1 VKVIAMQENNSHL
14 ARLAS
19 LETRRSVRSFWR
31 EKSQTTSAKILDA
44 KICEKREQI
53 DCSSTHESVAQVQFT
68 KGQGGKLSFSS
79 LVFEAAQAPL
89 LLLNLF
95 F

>member
-1 VKVIAMQENNSHL
+1 MEENNSHL

-68 KGQGGKLSFSS
+68 KGRGGELSLSLRLFSK
-79 LVFEAAQAPL
+79 QPRPHYYY
-89 LLLNLF
+89 
-95 F
+95 